1 MKLFSMVVGPIE
13 TNCYVI
19 ADGDGNAAVIDPGAN
34 GGGIA
39 GRLQE
44 KKLTPKAILL
54 THGHFDHTGGIR
66 AFKRYYPDVPV
77 IVGANDAPMLADA
90 ASSASVRMYG
100 DPEDYKDLSADRT
113 VKEGDEITVGA
124 MTFSVIDTPGHTF
137 GGVCYRCGD
146 LLFSGDTLFLEE
158 VGRTDLAGGNY
169 DTLLE
174 SLKKLASLPD
184 EVEVFPGHGS
194 PTNMGHEKKR
204 NMYIRKALSE

>member
-1 MKLFSMVVGPIE
+1 
-13 TNCYVI
+13 
-19 ADGDGNAAVIDPGAN
+19 
-34 GGGIA
+34 
-39 GRLQE
+39 
-44 KKLTPKAILL
+44 
-54 THGHFDHTGGIR
+54 
-66 AFKRYYPDVPV
+66 
-77 IVGANDAPMLADA
+77 
-90 ASSASVRMYG
+90 
-100 DPEDYKDLSADRT
+100 
-113 VKEGDEITVGA
+113 